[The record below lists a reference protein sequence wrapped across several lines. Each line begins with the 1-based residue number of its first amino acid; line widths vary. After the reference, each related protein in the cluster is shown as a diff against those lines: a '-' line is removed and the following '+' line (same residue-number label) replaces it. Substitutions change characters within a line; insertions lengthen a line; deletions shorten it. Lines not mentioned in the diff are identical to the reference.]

1 MISFPPSTPAPDR
14 LPKVMSAVVEQRSC
28 GAEEHPGRRLHS
40 GFEAPR
46 EFFGNRW
53 VYLVLSPRARGLSV
67 GVNLNPDRRCNFDCV
82 YCDVERGPSGQES
95 ELDVEALAGELT
107 HTLDRIRQG
116 QVRELNGFRD
126 LPEDLLLLRQV
137 AISGDGEPTL
147 SPRFAD
153 ALGAIVHVRARGLF
167 PFFKIA
173 LLTNATRLDEPD
185 VQHGLRLLVAQDEIW
200 TKLDGGSNEY
210 LQRINRG
217 HISMERILSNIL
229 LVSRHRPVVIQSL
242 FPLLDGLEPSEEDVQ
257 QYAHRLEELRIAGA
271 RISLVQIC
279 SATRHTSRSHCGH
292 LTLRTLSKIAQTVR
306 ATTGLP
312 VEVF

>member
-1 MISFPPSTPAPDR
+1 
-14 LPKVMSAVVEQRSC
+14 MSVLVEQRSC
-28 GAEEHPGRRLHS
+28 GAEENPCRRLHS

-46 EFFGNRW
+46 EFLGNRW

-82 YCDVERGPSGQES
+82 YCDVERGASGQES
-95 ELDVEALAGELT
+95 ELDVETLAGELT
-107 HTLDRIRQG
+107 STLDRIRQG

-147 SPRFAD
+147 STRFAD
-153 ALGAIVHVRARGLF
+153 ALGAIVHVRARGQF
-167 PFFKIA
+167 PFFKIT
-173 LLTNATRLDEPD
+173 LLTNATRLDEPE

-200 TKLDGGSNEY
+200 AKLDGGSNEY
-210 LQRINRG
+210 LRRINRG
-217 HISMERILSNIL
+217 QVSLERILGNIL

-242 FPLLDGLEPSEEDVQ
+242 FPLLDGQEPTEEDVQ
-257 QYAHRLEELRIAGA
+257 QYAHRLHELRIAGA

-279 SATRHTSRSHCGH
+279 SATRHTMRSHCGH
-292 LTLRTLSKIAQTVR
+292 LALRTLSKIAQTVR
-306 ATTGLP
+306 TTAGLP